1 MPKAKKVRSEYGVV
15 ITKPHSKEMYD
26 HNDKVSEMMKCNIR
40 KELLRV
46 TFVHPFLESELREI
60 SKHICCSEFG
70 MGYTLEEVLEET
82 EKDLERMPNWHL
94 DQEYDDMV
102 EKGMV
107 PELKDEEGRKIGLVG
122 FNTPKTAKIFVD

>member
-15 ITKPHSKEMYD
+15 ITKPHSNEMYD
-26 HNDKVSEMMKCNIR
+26 HNEKISDMMKENLQVALT
-40 KELLRV
+40 KAKNDEETLRQ
-46 TFVHPFLESELREI
+46 I
-60 SKHICCSEFG
+60 SSYICCSGFG
-70 MGYTLEEVLEET
+70 MGYTLEDILEET

-102 EKGMV
+102 AEGLV
-107 PELKDEEGRKIGLVG
+107 PELFDKEGRKVGLGG